1 MAPGI
6 GPIMIPLLALPIEEG
21 GWGTAGTLKGSVH
34 ISGGGG
40 GRRGE
45 GGEGGG
51 EEVDPEAPVWEAHC
65 IHPIGETYQST
76 LQQLSPLPSNQP
88 LTE

>member
-1 MAPGI
+1 
-6 GPIMIPLLALPIEEG
+6 MIPSLALPIEEG

-40 GRRGE
+40 GSRGE

-51 EEVDPEAPVWEAHC
+51 EGEGGGKEVDPEAPVWEAHC

>member
-1 MAPGI
+1 
-6 GPIMIPLLALPIEEG
+6 MIPLLALPIEEG

-40 GRRGE
+40 GSRGE

-51 EEVDPEAPVWEAHC
+51 RKWTQRRRFGKRTAYTP
-65 IHPIGETYQST
+65 
-76 LQQLSPLPSNQP
+76 
-88 LTE
+88 